1 MLNWLIEKVWDADGQ
16 MTQISLDFF
25 FIKVYLFFKK
35 YDQIFSSRDI
45 ADLSLWYILGL
56 RIQKINFIPRF
67 ILEILDF

>member
-16 MTQISLDFF
+16 MTQILLDFF

-35 YDQIFSSRDI
+35 NDQIFSSSDI
-45 ADLSLWYILGL
+45 ADLSLWYILSL